1 MKLNQIACMDCLEY
15 LRQIPDNSVDLVVT
29 DPPYNVSQKQDLKF
43 NGRIIRKNFG
53 EWDFG
58 FDPEPVLR
66 QLKRV
71 LKPNGQIYIFC
82 GTKQIPL
89 YMRLMEKNDWFFR
102 NLLVW
107 YKTNPAPRMSKTN
120 YVFSCEYII
129 YAINEPVKPSLATF
143 NFTKQTEMHNVF
155 ITSALQGKERL
166 RGKDGLAVHPT
177 QKPLSIL
184 KKLILTSS
192 KPGDVVLDPFMGV
205 GSTAVAAKESD
216 RFFLGCEIN
225 RSYFLS
231 SLSRLRFS
239 YRL

>member
-1 MKLNQIACMDCLEY
+1 MDCLEY

-53 EWDFG
+53 DWDFG

-66 QLKRV
+66 ELKRV

-89 YMRLMEKNDWFFR
+89 YMGLMEKNDWFFR

-120 YVFSCEYII
+120 FVFANEYII
-129 YAINEPVKPSLATF
+129 YAINEKVKPGSITF
-143 NFTKQTEMHNVF
+143 NFTKQSEMHNTF
-155 ITSALQGKERL
+155 ISSALQGKERL
-166 RGKDGLAVHPT
+166 RDKNNQAIHPT
-177 QKPLSIL
+177 QKPLFIL
-184 KKLILTSS
+184 RKLILLSS
-192 KPGDVVLDPFMGV
+192 NQSDIILDPFIGI
-205 GSTAVAAKESD
+205 GSTAVAAKELGRKFIGCD
-216 RFFLGCEIN
+216 IDNFFVFIARN
-225 RSYFLS
+225 RLKRVNGS
-231 SLSRLRFS
+231 SESQTI
-239 YRL
+239 